1 MQTMCKSLGVLVVS
15 LLPLLVLFF
24 VEPWPSV
31 VAIVVQSDDL
41 SFDSWL
47 HTMAVTSSP
56 FAIQPKKFN
65 GKGGHKKARRLP
77 KTIKPSIVDNSS
89 PAPTTPRVIVVD
101 RNGSSD
107 FTTIQEAVNSIPLSN
122 AQRVIIK
129 IRPGVYR

>member
-1 MQTMCKSLGVLVVS
+1 MQTMCKGLGVLVLS
-15 LLPLLVLFF
+15 LLPLLLLFF

-56 FAIQPKKFN
+56 FAVQPKKFN
-65 GKGGHKKARRLP
+65 GKGGHKKTWRLP

-89 PAPTTPRVIVVD
+89 PAPTPKVIVVD
-101 RNGSSD
+101 RNGLSD

-122 AQRVIIK
+122 PQRIIIK